1 MASDGDAGRLVEPLL
16 QVPVALALAMVL
28 AAAAWVRRRAPPYG
42 RAEARPIEP
51 IGRGA
56 RVAALAIAVVAV
68 AIRVPWSTPE
78 PMDHLEYALVVETDL
93 AESGWDVLVNR
104 IGIEQAHQPLSRVPI
119 ALARRAGLRPEVT
132 RWFQLAAWIVALAAA
147 WRWCRLLASS
157 WTGAIAP
164 RAAAVALASFAW
176 VVWSPLG
183 ARYGFDATP
192 YGLYV
197 ALAWWGAV
205 ALHEVARGNAGWRWA
220 AIGCAA
226 AAFYTHYVELWF
238 FAGTAAIAWLA
249 TGELAAPARPRARAD
264 LVMVAGCFALAVVP
278 WLPAMRWGAG
288 LFRRYVSREVDLYA
302 MDFPWWAQARETFR
316 IATGWPGWASAVALV
331 LAASYLAI
339 RGDRV
344 RRVGL
349 VAASAGLVP
358 FFVFRAVQQLQYHEA
373 SGGTYFGARHVL
385 PFLPL
390 LVVPIVAAAEAALP
404 RRSAARG
411 RIPSA
416 TMLLAV
422 PPLVALVS
430 AAAGSTAAQRPDIRG
445 AARYLGDHLRD
456 GDAVG
461 VLPRFFYSALV
472 VDAVSAG
479 RVGFQEA
486 SGFAR
491 LPLDRAEGR
500 PGPLVWLPADDR
512 EFPLPAALENRAFR
526 RVWVIDFQEREFG
539 LLELAPKV
547 SRAVTA
553 YMDASHHLIERRP
566 FDQLALSLYV
576 LDGERETWDGGPWVI
591 DEASW
596 RGHARDVSWTV
607 DGGRV
612 TYRIDLPSPSIR
624 RAAELVLTF
633 PAAEDGNA
641 PSHVRLTVGGAAD
654 ESFEVPAT
662 GAVHAVRLDVP
673 AGVALWVL
681 LEYPGVVARVPSR
694 VELRPVV
701 DGG

>member
-1 MASDGDAGRLVEPLL
+1 MASDGDAGRLVDPLL
-16 QVPVALALAMVL
+16 QVPVALAIAIVL
-28 AAAAWVRRRAPPYG
+28 AAAAWVRRRASPPG
-42 RAEARPIEP
+42 CEDPGPIEP

-56 RVAALAIAVVAV
+56 RVAALAIGLVAV
-68 AIRVPWSTPE
+68 ALRVPWSGPE

-93 AESGWDVLVNR
+93 AESGWEVLVNR

-176 VVWSPLG
+176 VAWSPLG

-192 YGLYV
+192 YGLFV

-205 ALHEVARGNAGWRWA
+205 ALHEVASGNAGWRWA
-220 AIGCAA
+220 AIGCVA

-249 TGELAAPARPRARAD
+249 TRELAAPARARARVD
-264 LVMVAGCFALAVVP
+264 LLMVACGFALTVVP
-278 WLPAMRWGAG
+278 WLPAMRWGAA

-302 MDFPWWAQARETFR
+302 MDFPWWEQLRETMR

-331 LAASYLAI
+331 FAASYLAL

-344 RRVGL
+344 RRVGV
-349 VAASAGLVP
+349 VAASAGLAP
-358 FFVFRAVQQLQYHEA
+358 FLVFRAVQQFQYHGA

-390 LVVPIVAAAEAALP
+390 LVLPIVAAAEAVLP
-404 RRSAARG
+404 RRTAARG
-411 RIPSA
+411 RLPSA
-416 TMLLAV
+416 ALLLAA

-430 AAAGSTAAQRPDIRG
+430 AVAGSAAVQRPDIRG
-445 AARYLGDHLRD
+445 AARYVRDHLQD

-472 VDAVSAG
+472 VDEVSAG

-491 LPLDRAEGR
+491 LPLGRAESR
-500 PGPLVWLPADDR
+500 PDPLVWLPADDR

-539 LLELAPKV
+539 LLELAPGV

-553 YMDASHHLIERRP
+553 HMDSAHHLVERRT
-566 FDQLALSLYV
+566 FEQLVLSLYA
-576 LDGERETWDGGPWVI
+576 LDGERESWDGGPWVI

-612 TYRIDLPSPSIR
+612 TYRIDLPSPSTP

-633 PAAEDGNA
+633 PAAEEGGA
-641 PSHVRLTVGGAAD
+641 PTDVRLTVGGAVD
-654 ESFEVPAT
+654 ESFAVAVT
-662 GAVHAVRLDVP
+662 GGVHTVRFDVP
-673 AGVALWVL
+673 AGAPLWAL
-681 LEYPGVVARVPSR
+681 LEYPGVVARAPSR
-694 VELRPVV
+694 VEMRPVV
-701 DGG
+701 HGG